1 MLSLFVN
8 SLIPPTFSTIK
19 NSISLG
25 PIPLQP
31 PVQVIDQ
38 AKRHNEGGLFST
50 LSSYVSSFAN
60 DEPAEPSEQEIEYTL
75 CTIDC
80 IKTCAFEE
88 LLARASQLPMD
99 ALISLVESLLVHIPE
114 DSSPRISLKTELP
127 TGPRSSPSLYD
138 PSLVYILELATI
150 LVMRDAETVEA
161 LGKDLANTLQSII
174 RNASNYHDVVIS
186 RVTYYL
192 LALLRASDEH
202 DFIRVPV
209 IIHSFSSFNQPLLH
223 RSAIPLLQGI
233 IDCMK
238 YGSPSLRSEMS
249 ASPDFWTILLTLHS
263 VPESSAYVFRV
274 LEYLSAPPHLGITV
288 DNYEPALK
296 LLDGFAS
303 LGSVGAG
310 DEQRRD
316 VASVRGPRGGQA
328 ASSSQHRDKQAG
340 QAKAP
345 RPKHRNEVE
354 RGQRALAIVFGL
366 TSRVPAF
373 ITASQLST
381 AAAWNTYWIPLF
393 RVLARQCLNPCRE
406 LRHAALAHLLRA
418 LLSKDLASEEHKEWT
433 AIFSD
438 VLFPLLTQLLKPEV
452 YASDPV
458 GMGETR
464 VQAAT
469 GLCKVFLHY
478 LVVLA
483 DWDGMV
489 ELWVRVLGM
498 MERLMTSGVGDN
510 LVSSPVYLLSTTI

>member
-1 MLSLFVN
+1 
-8 SLIPPTFSTIK
+8 
-19 NSISLG
+19 
-25 PIPLQP
+25 
-31 PVQVIDQ
+31 
-38 AKRHNEGGLFST
+38 
-50 LSSYVSSFAN
+50 
-60 DEPAEPSEQEIEYTL
+60 
-75 CTIDC
+75 
-80 IKTCAFEE
+80 
-88 LLARASQLPMD
+88 
-99 ALISLVESLLVHIPE
+99 
-114 DSSPRISLKTELP
+114 
-127 TGPRSSPSLYD
+127 
-138 PSLVYILELATI
+138 
-150 LVMRDAETVEA
+150 MRDAETVEA
-161 LGKDLANTLQSII
+161 LGKDLANALQSVI

-192 LALLRASDEH
+192 LSLLRASDEH

-209 IIHSFSSFNQPLLH
+209 IIHSFSSFNQGLLH
-223 RSAIPLLQGI
+223 RSAVPLLQGI

-238 YGSPSLRSEMS
+238 YGTPSLRSEMS
-249 ASPDFWTILLTLHS
+249 ASPDFWAILLALHS
-263 VPESSAYVFRV
+263 VPEVSAYVFRV
-274 LEYLSAPPHLGITV
+274 LEYISAPPHAGITV

-303 LGSVGAG
+303 LGSVGAS

-316 VASVRGPRGGQA
+316 VASVRGNRSGP
-328 ASSSQHRDKQAG
+328 SSSRDKQAG
-340 QAKAP
+340 PVKAP
-345 RPKHRNEVE
+345 RPKHRSEVE
-354 RGQRALAIVFGL
+354 RGTRALAIVFGL

-373 ITASQLST
+373 ITASQLSM
-381 AAAWNTYWIPLF
+381 AAAWNTYWTPLF

-478 LVVLA
+478 LVVLV
-483 DWDGMV
+483 DWEGMV

-498 MERLMTSGVGDN
+498 MERLMNSGVGDN
-510 LVSSPVYLLSTTI
+510 LVSSLPQPSNSEISSIASCLCLSYMTICHFALQ